1 MIKVLIADDEKRI
14 CELIQILGDWKGHGM
29 ELSGTAENGPAA
41 LEKIAM
47 SPPDI
52 LITDIRMPGLTGLEL
67 IREAKKLSPALKTVI
82 ISGYA
87 DFDYAKTAI
96 EEGVFAYLLKPIQRQ
111 ELNEVLEK
119 LKLLIG
125 GGGEEERKEESER
138 AGESEKEKAHHA
150 VRLARRYIR
159 IHFQEQITLESVSES
174 VGLTSS
180 YFSNLFKKEMGIGFA
195 RYLINVRMDEAKELL
210 RETNL
215 SVAEICRRVG
225 YNDAKHFSHIFE
237 ETSGMRPSVYRA
249 SAAGSRELL

>member
-125 GGGEEERKEESER
+125 GEGGEERRNPRGKGSQRRK
-138 AGESEKEKAHHA
+138 
-150 VRLARRYIR
+150 
-159 IHFQEQITLESVSES
+159 
-174 VGLTSS
+174 
-180 YFSNLFKKEMGIGFA
+180 
-195 RYLINVRMDEAKELL
+195 
-210 RETNL
+210 
-215 SVAEICRRVG
+215 
-225 YNDAKHFSHIFE
+225 KHIMPSASPE
-237 ETSGMRPSVYRA
+237 DTSGFIFRSRSLWRA
-249 SAAGSRELL
+249 SVRAWA

>member
-1 MIKVLIADDEKRI
+1 
-14 CELIQILGDWKGHGM
+14 M
-29 ELSGTAENGPAA
+29 ETR
-41 LEKIAM
+41 K
-47 SPPDI
+47 
-52 LITDIRMPGLTGLEL
+52 
-67 IREAKKLSPALKTVI
+67 
-82 ISGYA
+82 
-87 DFDYAKTAI
+87 
-96 EEGVFAYLLKPIQRQ
+96 LLK
-111 ELNEVLEK
+111 
-119 LKLLIG
+119 G
-125 GGGEEERKEESER
+125 GGGGEERKEESER
-138 AGESEKEKAHHA
+138 EGESEKEKAHHA

-174 VGLTSS
+174 VGLTPS